1 MNDMGREKRRLHMRG
16 DDERPTVPRDDES
29 DELEERCHDDR
40 EDLTPKETASCAGM
54 ELVREYENEEDGG
67 S

>member
-1 MNDMGREKRRLHMRG
+1 MR
-16 DDERPTVPRDDES
+16 DDERPAVPLSS
-29 DELEERCHDDR
+29 DSEALQERCKDDR
-40 EDLTPKETASCAGM
+40 DELTPKETASCAGM